1 MTALLREACEHK
13 QGKKNS
19 SHDKNVQYSIHEDH
33 YHNSLQA
40 KNKGEFPLT
49 GISVSG
55 IPSTAATK
63 IQTTSPIFDE
73 IMYRINCLVLLYM
86 ALPSAT
92 AYEQMIEQGLD
103 KYHLKIT
110 TNCSH

>member
-1 MTALLREACEHK
+1 MWHTTFMKIIITIVCK
-13 QGKKNS
+13 Q
-19 SHDKNVQYSIHEDH
+19 
-33 YHNSLQA
+33 
-40 KNKGEFPLT
+40 KNKKYKYILT

-73 IMYRINCLVLLYM
+73 IIYRINCFVLLYM

-92 AYEQMIEQGLD
+92 AYEQNLE
-103 KYHLKIT
+103 
-110 TNCSH
+110 

>member
-1 MTALLREACEHK
+1 MIDCK
-13 QGKKNS
+13 
-19 SHDKNVQYSIHEDH
+19 DKFTYLISRSIES
-33 YHNSLQA
+33 N
-40 KNKGEFPLT
+40 EFLLT
-49 GISVSG
+49 GTSVSG

-92 AYEQMIEQGLD
+92 AYE
-103 KYHLKIT
+103 
-110 TNCSH
+110 

>member
-1 MTALLREACEHK
+1 
-13 QGKKNS
+13 
-19 SHDKNVQYSIHEDH
+19 VQYSIHEDH

-92 AYEQMIEQGLD
+92 AYEQMVEQGFG
-103 KYHLKIT
+103 
-110 TNCSH
+110 

>member
-1 MTALLREACEHK
+1 MTALIREACEHK
-13 QGKKNS
+13 QGKK
-19 SHDKNVQYSIHEDH
+19 IHH
-33 YHNSLQA
+33 MIKMCNTAFMKTIITIVCKQ
-40 KNKGEFPLT
+40 KIREFPLT

-92 AYEQMIEQGLD
+92 AYEQMVEQGFG
-103 KYHLKIT
+103 
-110 TNCSH
+110 

>member
-1 MTALLREACEHK
+1 VAY
-13 QGKKNS
+13 NI
-19 SHDKNVQYSIHEDH
+19 YEDH
-33 YHNSLQA
+33 YHNSLQT
-40 KNKGEFPLT
+40 KNKRYKYKLT

-73 IMYRINCLVLLYM
+73 IMYRINCFVLLYM

-92 AYEQMIEQGLD
+92 AYEQIVE
-103 KYHLKIT
+103 
-110 TNCSH
+110 